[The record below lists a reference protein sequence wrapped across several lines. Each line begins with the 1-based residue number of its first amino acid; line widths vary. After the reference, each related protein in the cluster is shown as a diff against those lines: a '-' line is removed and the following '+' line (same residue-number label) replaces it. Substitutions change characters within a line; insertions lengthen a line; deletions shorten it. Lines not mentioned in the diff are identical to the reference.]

1 MTYKK
6 LLAAAN
12 AAVVTVILGLVANV
26 SAADKYEVIHS
37 FGGVSAGAGPT
48 GLISDAAGNLYGTA
62 LYEGDATMGGNG
74 VVFKL
79 SHDATGRWS
88 ETVLHTF
95 QGKDGANPAA
105 GLIFDKARNLYGT
118 TQNGGTYGNGTVFK
132 LTPEPDG
139 TWSETVLHSF
149 QGKDGA
155 NPIGDLVLDRAGNLY
170 GTTLGGGGHVSG
182 LVFKLAPD
190 TNGGWIE
197 TVLHDFQ
204 GTDGAN
210 PGAGLIFDQA
220 GNLYGTTQN
229 GGTYGNGTVFKL
241 IPEPDGEWSETVLH
255 SFRSA
260 DGSNPA
266 AGLIFDQA
274 GNLYGTTA
282 GGGGHNSGLVFK
294 LASATNGEW
303 IETVLYDFQGTD
315 GANPS
320 ARLSLDRA
328 GNLYGTTF
336 SRGGGFL
343 GLGVVFKLSP
353 EPKGE
358 WSETVLHSFQ
368 GPPDDGYQP
377 SGALIID
384 AAGYL
389 YGTTANGGS
398 SGNCLYA
405 GCGTLFQITP

>member
-132 LTPEPDG
+132 L
-139 TWSETVLHSF
+139 
-149 QGKDGA
+149 
-155 NPIGDLVLDRAGNLY
+155 
-170 GTTLGGGGHVSG
+170 
-182 LVFKLAPD
+182 
-190 TNGGWIE
+190 
-197 TVLHDFQ
+197 
-204 GTDGAN
+204 
-210 PGAGLIFDQA
+210 
-220 GNLYGTTQN
+220 
-229 GGTYGNGTVFKL
+229 
-241 IPEPDGEWSETVLH
+241 IPEPD
-255 SFRSA
+255 
-260 DGSNPA
+260 
-266 AGLIFDQA
+266 
-274 GNLYGTTA
+274 
-282 GGGGHNSGLVFK
+282 
-294 LASATNGEW
+294 
-303 IETVLYDFQGTD
+303 
-315 GANPS
+315 
-320 ARLSLDRA
+320 
-328 GNLYGTTF
+328 
-336 SRGGGFL
+336 
-343 GLGVVFKLSP
+343 
-353 EPKGE
+353 GE

>member
-105 GLIFDKARNLYGT
+105 GLIFDKAR
-118 TQNGGTYGNGTVFK
+118 
-132 LTPEPDG
+132 
-139 TWSETVLHSF
+139 
-149 QGKDGA
+149 
-155 NPIGDLVLDRAGNLY
+155 
-170 GTTLGGGGHVSG
+170 
-182 LVFKLAPD
+182 
-190 TNGGWIE
+190 
-197 TVLHDFQ
+197 
-204 GTDGAN
+204 
-210 PGAGLIFDQA
+210 
-220 GNLYGTTQN
+220 NLYGTTQN